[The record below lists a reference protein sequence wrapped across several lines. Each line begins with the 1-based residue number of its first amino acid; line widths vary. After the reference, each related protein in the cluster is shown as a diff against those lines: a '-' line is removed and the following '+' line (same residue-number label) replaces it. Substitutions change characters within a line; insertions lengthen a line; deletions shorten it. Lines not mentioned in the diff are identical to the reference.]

1 MILEYLPSIAALT
14 VIQLLGL
21 MSPGP
26 NLAVVVRNSLIYSRK
41 TAVLTAVG
49 VSLGVLVH
57 LTYILLGLGVL
68 IAKTAWLFCTFK
80 YLGAAYLMYIGIK
93 GLLAKKQTRDYGD
106 APALQEISALKAI
119 STGFLTNAMNPHA
132 MFFFLSLISA
142 FVTPSEPTLIVVVYA
157 AIIFSSTLIWFL
169 IVAMCF
175 SNKRLSLFFKNF
187 QYLVE
192 RVTGGFL
199 ILLGIKILFTRGN
212 S

>member
-1 MILEYLPSIAALT
+1 MILDYFPSIITLL
-14 VIQLLGL
+14 VIQLLGV

-26 NLAVVVRNSLIYSRK
+26 DFAVVVRNSLIYGRK

-49 VSLGVLVH
+49 VSLGILVH
-57 LTYILLGLGVL
+57 LTYILLGLGVV
-68 IAKTAWLFCTFK
+68 IAKTAWLFSAFK

-93 GLLAKKQTRDYGD
+93 GLLAKKQTTDYGD
-106 APALQEISALKAI
+106 APDFQEISAFKAI
-119 STGFLTNAMNPHA
+119 STGFLTNAMNPKA

-142 FVTPSEPTLIVVVYA
+142 FVTPNEPTLIVVIYGA
-157 AIIFSSTLIWFL
+157 LIFASTLVWFL

-175 SNKRLSLFFKNF
+175 SNKRLGLFFENF

-199 ILLGIKILFTRGN
+199 ILLGIKILFTKGN